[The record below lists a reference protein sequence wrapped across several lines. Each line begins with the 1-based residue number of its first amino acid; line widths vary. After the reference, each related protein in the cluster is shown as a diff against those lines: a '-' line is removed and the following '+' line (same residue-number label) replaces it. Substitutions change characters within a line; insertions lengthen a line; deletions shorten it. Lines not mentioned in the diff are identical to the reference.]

1 MIDITDMKATEQS
14 LHDAIKRLEDAQ
26 SLAKLG
32 DWTCDL
38 TTGAMTWSPLV
49 YELFERNRALEP
61 LSWAELVE
69 MFEEGPLI
77 ATDAFELA
85 QTTNEP
91 QSFDATI
98 RRSNGVFV
106 VLEIVV
112 LLLADT
118 SGSES
123 VMRGTLQD
131 VTTRK
136 AVEQKLLSEK
146 EAAEASNETT
156 SSFLATMSHE
166 IRTPL
171 NGILGLIEVIS
182 LTLVNPEIRGA
193 LEAVQESG
201 RSLRR
206 ILDDILDFSKAE
218 AGKLEIFPEPTRI
231 ADVIES
237 VHRIYSGSA
246 KSLGLEF
253 SVYVDPKI
261 SPILIL
267 DPLRLRQILSNFVS
281 NSIKFTRQ
289 GSVELRVLS
298 EGQNSD
304 LECLRFEVMDTGIGI
319 SAEDQQMLFQ
329 QFRQAHSIANR
340 FGGTGLGLSIS
351 RRLAELMGGQ
361 ISMSSELGV
370 GTTLKL
376 HIVAFVGNPAVVLP
390 TTGTGTGTETIVPKQ
405 LAEGIALP
413 GEKILST
420 ERTGSELLILVVD
433 DHPTNRTVM
442 RSQISALGYDA
453 DDVESGV
460 EALERWRTGKYK
472 LVVTDL
478 NMPNMSGYELSRC
491 IREAE
496 NGLAGCRTP
505 IIACSA
511 NVIPGVVESCLEA
524 GMDDYMAKPI
534 SLKVMQEKLGKW
546 LGTANHPDDVSPQLS
561 EEALGASDE
570 SSSSGT
576 ESGTR
581 PAGLK
586 FEFPI
591 TQRAIALFRKV
602 NDLDVIQLLA
612 AIQEGDMEAVTHLS
626 HRIKGASSF
635 VGASGLVSVCA
646 MIEQAGREK
655 DAAAVAWLMDA
666 FHIEL
671 EQLYAALDA

>member
-1 MIDITDMKATEQS
+1 MFDTSDMKATEQS

-26 SLAKLG
+26 SLARLG

-38 TTGAMTWSPLV
+38 TTGAMSWSPQV
-49 YELFERNRALEP
+49 YQLFERNPALEP
-61 LSWAELVE
+61 PSLAELVE
-69 MFEEGPLI
+69 MFVEGSLG
-77 ATDAFELA
+77 AADAFELA
-85 QTTNEP
+85 QATGEA

-98 RRSNGVFV
+98 QRSNGMLV
-106 VLEIVV
+106 VLETVV
-112 LLLADT
+112 LQVADS
-118 SGSES
+118 SGSVS
-123 VMRGTLQD
+123 TMRGTFQD
-131 VTTRK
+131 VTARK
-136 AVEQKLLSEK
+136 AVEQKLSSEK
-146 EAAEASNETT
+146 AAAEASNETT

-206 ILDDILDFSKAE
+206 ILDDILDFSKTE
-218 AGKLEIFPEPTRI
+218 AGKLEIFPEPIRI
-231 ADVIES
+231 ADLIES
-237 VHRIYSGSA
+237 IHSIYSGSA
-246 KSLGLEF
+246 KSLGLDF

-261 SPILIL
+261 SPVLIL

-281 NSIKFTRQ
+281 NSLKFTRQ
-289 GSVELRVLS
+289 GGVQLRVLS

-304 LECLRFEVMDTGIGI
+304 LECLRFEVVDTGIGI

-361 ISMSSELGV
+361 ISMSSVLGV

-376 HIVAFVGNPAVVLP
+376 HIVAFVGNPAMVLP
-390 TTGTGTGTETIVPKQ
+390 ASETQTIVPKQ
-405 LAEGIALP
+405 QAASVFLPNQELSSAEG
-413 GEKILST
+413 SV
-420 ERTGSELLILVVD
+420 SEMLILIVD

-478 NMPNMSGYELSRC
+478 NMPIMSGYDLSRS

-496 NGLAGCRTP
+496 DGLSGSRTP

-511 NVIPGVVESCLEA
+511 NVIPGVVESCLDA

-546 LGTANHPDDVSPQLS
+546 LGAANHLADESPELS
-561 EEALGASDE
+561 HGPVEATDE
-570 SSSSGT
+570 SSSSVT
-576 ESGTR
+576 ENGAR
-581 PAGLK
+581 PALQK
-586 FEFPI
+586 FDFPV
-591 TQRAIALFRKV
+591 TQRALAHFRQV

-612 AIQEGDMEAVTHLS
+612 AIDRGDMEAVTHMS

-635 VGASGLVSVCA
+635 LGASGLVSVCA

-655 DAAAVAWLMDA
+655 DATAVAWLVDA
-666 FHIEL
+666 FQIEL